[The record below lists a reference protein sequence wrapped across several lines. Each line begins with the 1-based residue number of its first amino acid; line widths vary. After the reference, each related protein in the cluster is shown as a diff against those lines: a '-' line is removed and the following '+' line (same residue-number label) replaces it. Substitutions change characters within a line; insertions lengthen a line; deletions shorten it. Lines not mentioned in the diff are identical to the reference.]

1 MLPNCPY
8 CLEVFGFIKELKK
21 ENPIYNDIKITLI
34 DERAEA
40 KLAAQFDYY
49 YVPTFY
55 YGNVKL
61 HEGAATKEKIVKI
74 FEHYL
79 TN

>member
-8 CLEVFGFIKELKK
+8 CLEVFGFIEELKK
-21 ENPIYNDIKITLI
+21 ENPEYNDIKLAII

-40 KLAAQFDYY
+40 ELAARFDYY

-55 YGNVKL
+55 YGSVKL
-61 HEGAATKEKIVKI
+61 HEGAATKDKIAKV

-79 TN
+79 ES